1 MALPLASTRT
11 SANCA
16 RRASEATRQA
26 TRGET
31 RRFDTLWRV
40 KAKDE
45 GRLLTH
51 KPSVKSGAAHYN
63 SRREAFDAWSHI
75 MRALMES
82 DRPDD
87 KPLGDEILRFGR
99 ESPLLRDAY
108 RRQERARERQRQVR
122 EPQHSTLQR
131 TRPDIEMER

>member
-1 MALPLASTRT
+1 MNPRKADLHRWRETFAEKLRGWGIEA
-11 SANCA
+11 
-16 RRASEATRQA
+16 EATRQA

-45 GRLLTH
+45 GRRLTH
-51 KPSVKSGAAHYN
+51 KPSVKSGTAHYN

-75 MRALMES
+75 MRALMDS

-87 KPLGDEILRFGR
+87 KALGDEILRFGR

-131 TRPDIEMER
+131 T